1 MPVLTTA
8 FAVAL
13 PLATLVRWLAR
24 GGAAAWDWPGLGAA
38 AGQTAVYALAG
49 AAVTVL
55 AALPVAWLS
64 VRAPGRL
71 QRVLEAC
78 HMYVGSLPGVVV
90 ALALV
95 TITVRVALP
104 LYQTVVTVVA
114 AYVLL
119 FLPRAIVS
127 LRASF
132 AQVPVELDQAA
143 ISLGRT
149 PFAAAVQTTLRLAA
163 PGIAAGMALV
173 GLGIGTELTATLML
187 SPSGTSTLATQF
199 WALTAEIDH
208 VGAAPYAVA
217 LILLSLPLTVLLHRQ
232 ARKAIGR

>member
-1 MPVLTTA
+1 
-8 FAVAL
+8 
-13 PLATLVRWLAR
+13 
-24 GGAAAWDWPGLGAA
+24 
-38 AGQTAVYALAG
+38 
-49 AAVTVL
+49 
-55 AALPVAWLS
+55 
-64 VRAPGRL
+64 
-71 QRVLEAC
+71 
-78 HMYVGSLPGVVV
+78 
-90 ALALV
+90 
-95 TITVRVALP
+95 
-104 LYQTVVTVVA
+104 VVA

-132 AQVPVELDQAA
+132 AQVPVDLDQAA

-187 SPSGTSTLATQF
+187 SPSATSTLATQF

-208 VGAAPYAVA
+208 TGAAPYAVA